1 MSRQS
6 RQFVALERASA
17 IQALHQLTRSR
28 EDRAPIVYVAIL
40 QAIDE
45 SPNGGLSIRL
55 PTVNGEPKLLESIG
69 VKCGL
74 LHSMRQ
80 PRWRAV
86 YRHPEEDVTD
96 EVTVYLPDRPP
107 KRKSLH
113 GPTGIRR
120 YRLASST
127 RISKEEIHMARTTR
141 KSRSTATRKPA
152 AQVDI
157 DELEELEE
165 LEEIDVDEAPAPKPK
180 RSRTRAKAAPE
191 PEVDEDEEDED
202 EDESDFAG
210 MTLKELRAAAKEAG
224 IASRGLT
231 KDELIDALENGADED
246 EDEDDDE
253 IEDEE
258 PEPAPKRRTRTKAA
272 TPAANKQRKAA
283 PSNKSATTK
292 RTPPPARELPK
303 GKVGVEQV
311 AELAGKTGRD
321 VRVWLRKNGDEG
333 MKTDGRWAF
342 TAKQAATVAKRIKSG
357 K

>member
-1 MSRQS
+1 LSRQS

-80 PRWRAV
+80 PRWCAV

-120 YRLASST
+120 YVLASST
-127 RISKEEIHMARTTR
+127 RISKEETHMARTTR

-165 LEEIDVDEAPAPKPK
+165 LEEIEVDEAPAPKRT
-180 RSRTRAKAAPE
+180 RSRKAAQPE
-191 PEVDEDEEDED
+191 PEPEDDDDDED

-210 MTLKELRAAAKEAG
+210 MTLKELRAAAKAAG
-224 IASRGLT
+224 IASRGLS
-231 KDELIDALENGADED
+231 KDDLVEALENAPDEDEED

-253 IEDEE
+253 IEDE
-258 PEPAPKRRTRTKAA
+258 EPAPKRRTRTKAA

-283 PSNKSATTK
+283 PSNKSTTTK

-333 MKTDGRWAF
+333 MKTEGRWAF
-342 TAKQAATVAKRIKSG
+342 TAKQAATIAKRIKSG